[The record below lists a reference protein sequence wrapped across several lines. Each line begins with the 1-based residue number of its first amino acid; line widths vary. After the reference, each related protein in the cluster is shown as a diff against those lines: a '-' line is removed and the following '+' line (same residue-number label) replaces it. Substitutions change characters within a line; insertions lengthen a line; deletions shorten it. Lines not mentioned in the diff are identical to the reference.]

1 MEGRELRRLSRA
13 SRGTLCPHHR
23 PLHPPPDCLR
33 TSVGAG
39 QHLAVGDGI
48 EHLADLGR
56 GVDLVGRGGQW
67 VRGDQCIHGHHTIHI
82 IRHDEVFLQIPNSQ
96 SGDWPRRG

>member
-1 MEGRELRRLSRA
+1 M
-13 SRGTLCPHHR
+13 
-23 PLHPPPDCLR
+23 
-33 TSVGAG
+33 GAG

-56 GVDLVGRGGQW
+56 GVDLVSRGGQW
-67 VRGDQCIHGHHTIHI
+67 VRGDQRVHGHHTVHV
-82 IRHDEVFLQIPNSQ
+82 IRHHEVFLQTPNSQ